1 MLLSS
6 VFSGNYV
13 VYWHKGTDML
23 TARDMMVKPD
33 PRMRLDSNQY
43 NLQIKNIKETDAG
56 DYTCKVAVMGQPIY
70 ITHTLEILGKSP
82 TLYAWNVGH
91 IVAVQLVSGISAGDW
106 NALVQLQ

>member
-1 MLLSS
+1 M
-6 VFSGNYV
+6 

-70 ITHTLEILGKSP
+70 ITHTLEILGKNFMVYK
-82 TLYAWNVGH
+82 LMH
-91 IVAVQLVSGISAGDW
+91 KM
-106 NALVQLQ
+106 